1 MAEVLIVG
9 DGGREAA
16 IGKSVGSSGDV
27 SRVVIDADAKR
38 GLGEFS
44 GSDKPFVIIGPENPL
59 VDGLADELR
68 DDGYTVFGVGS
79 SAATYEA
86 SKIKSSRLNAKY
98 AIEQP
103 GFFIP
108 RSISDI
114 YGYVDMHDPDDYVIK
129 ADGLAAGKGVFLPR
143 KRADASRTSINMWGG
158 KIAGGGGKYKMLYA
172 DRYHGP
178 EVSAMVMVGGGEDDL
193 LILPFTQDH
202 KRLLDEDKGPN
213 TGGMGAYGPLP
224 ETIINRN
231 DKRLIENIAH
241 RAVGSM
247 NHEGSDYN
255 RGVLYIGFMMAKE
268 TFGRPAI
275 IEYNVRFG
283 DPEAQ
288 VIFPLL
294 DSQGIDT
301 YRLLRSAAEGQI
313 ETPDVDL
320 QNLSVSALTVCL
332 AAQGYP
338 GPSVKGEPI
347 WGLDEERANNISVF
361 PAAINNLK
369 SGKPTTTGGRV
380 AYISAVGPDIQSARD
395 DVYAQIDEV
404 QKGPDSGKIGFS
416 GMHYRKDIAH
426 QAFRKDEK
434 LR

>member
-1 MAEVLIVG
+1 MAEVLVVG
-9 DGGREAA
+9 SGGREAA
-16 IGKSVGSSGDV
+16 IGKSVGISNEV
-27 SRVVIDADAKR
+27 SRVVIDADVDR
-38 GLGEFS
+38 GLAEFS
-44 GSDKPFVIIGPENPL
+44 GSDKPFVIIGPESPL
-59 VDGLADELR
+59 VDGLADDLR
-68 DDGYTVFGVGS
+68 ADGYVVFGVGKN
-79 SAATYEA
+79 AAMYEA

-108 RSISDI
+108 SSVSDI
-114 YGYVDMHDPDDYVIK
+114 YGYVDGHDPDDYVIK
-129 ADGLAAGKGVFLPR
+129 ADGLAGGKGVFLPR

-158 KIAGGGGKYKMLYA
+158 KIADRGGKHKMLFA

-193 LILPFTQDH
+193 LILPFAQDH
-202 KRLLDEDKGPN
+202 KRLLDGDKGPN

-224 ETIINRN
+224 ETIIDRN

-247 NHEGSDYN
+247 NHEGSNYN

-294 DSQGIDT
+294 DSQGVDT

-313 ETPDVDL
+313 EKPDVDL

-332 AAQGYP
+332 AARGYP
-338 GPSVKGEPI
+338 GPSAKGDPI
-347 WGLDEERANNISVF
+347 WGLNNNLPENISVF
-361 PAAINNLK
+361 PAAVDNLE
-369 SGKPTTTGGRV
+369 SENPTTAGGRV
-380 AYISAVGPDIQSARD
+380 AYISAVGSDIQSARD
-395 DVYAQIDEV
+395 DVYDQIDKV
-404 QKGPDSGKIGFS
+404 QEGPTSGKVGFK
-416 GMHYRKDIAH
+416 GMQCRTDIAH
-426 QAFRKDEK
+426 QVIKKVEN
-434 LR
+434 